1 MLGWQDIGN
10 AQITGVNQLNECT
23 MFFEVTIKHVITDK
37 KGNDKEVGA
46 KYIVENQELFAQAE
60 LKAMELP
67 LRNIDVTDIKRS
79 KLREFAN
86 NPTGAENE
94 AIYIATIVDIFTDD
108 KDNVKKLQYP
118 VGLYAIS
125 LTDANKVVT
134 EYMAQG
140 LADMECEDIKKS
152 NFEAV
157 I

>member
-1 MLGWQDIGN
+1 
-10 AQITGVNQLNECT
+10 
-23 MFFEVTIKHVITDK
+23 MFFEVTIKHQVTDK
-37 KGNDKEVGA
+37 KGNDKEVSA
-46 KYIVENQELFAQAE
+46 KYIVENQELFAEAE
-60 LKAMELP
+60 LKALGLP

-79 KLREFAN
+79 KIREFAN

-94 AIYIATIVDIFTDD
+94 AIYIAIIVDTFTDD
-108 KDNVKKLQYP
+108 KGNEKKLQYP

>member
-1 MLGWQDIGN
+1 
-10 AQITGVNQLNECT
+10 

-37 KGNDKEVGA
+37 KGNDKEVSA

>member
-1 MLGWQDIGN
+1 MI
-10 AQITGVNQLNECT
+10 
-23 MFFEVTIKHVITDK
+23 FEVSIKHLVTDK
-37 KGNDKEVGA
+37 KGNDKEVA
-46 KYIVENQELFAQAE
+46 TKYFVENQELFAEAE
-60 LKAMELP
+60 QKALELP

-94 AIYIATIVDIFTDD
+94 AIYIATIVDTFTDE
-108 KDNVKKLQYP
+108 KGNEKKMQYP

-152 NFEAV
+152 TFEAV